1 MQGRIAMLC
10 LSALLAATSAR
21 AQTAQKTPTT
31 QTRKKAS
38 ATQAQKAPA
47 TTQAPE
53 SQQTP
58 VTPAQDTP
66 VTQAPVT
73 QAQATQPAPVTR
85 TSEAPTAPRLNRMQ
99 GVGDIDARVMLNAD
113 ILLAFVNLGVGA
125 DVGVLPLGPG
135 VLTLGGEFEAGACV
149 SVCAVLNLATGWTFS
164 HLFYSPHAR
173 VTYHLMPGN
182 SHGMEKVDLYG
193 LALAGVTLTTTRV
206 ANTGTGDS
214 TDFEYLGSDVA
225 PSVGLGIGGKYFVQ
239 DNLFVGAEGRLR
251 YSSGEYTYTAR
262 VGNVSL
268 SDTQSTWS
276 LSGFNVQ
283 FFAGL
288 RL

>member
-1 MQGRIAMLC
+1 MQGRLALLC
-10 LSALLAATSAR
+10 LSALLAATSAH

-31 QTRKKAS
+31 QSRKKAS
-38 ATQAQKAPA
+38 TTQAQKAPA
-47 TTQAPE
+47 TQAPE
-53 SQQTP
+53 SQK
-58 VTPAQDTP
+58 V
-66 VTQAPVT
+66 PVT
-73 QAQATQPAPVTR
+73 QAQQAPAAQAQEPQKTPATLAA
-85 TSEAPTAPRLNRMQ
+85 EAPAAPRLNRMQ

-113 ILLAFVNLGVGA
+113 IILAFVNLGVGA
-125 DVGVLPLGPG
+125 DLGVLRLGPG
-135 VLTLGGEFEAGACV
+135 VLTVGGEFEAGACV
-149 SVCAVLNLATGWTFS
+149 TPCLALNLLTGWTFS

-173 VTYHLMPGN
+173 VTYHFMPSD
-182 SHGMEKVDLYG
+182 SHGLEKVDLYG
-193 LALAGVTLTTTRV
+193 LALAGVTITTTRV

-214 TDFEYLGSDVA
+214 TDFEYLGSDVG

-239 DNLFVGAEGRLR
+239 DRFFVGAEGRLR
-251 YSSGEYTYTAR
+251 YSAGQYTYTAR

-283 FFAGL
+283 FFAGI